1 MFDLILKNGK
11 IIDGTGSP
19 AYFADIAVKDG
30 KIARIAK
37 QIEGGKEILD
47 VKGLTVTPGFID
59 SHAHN
64 DLNMLT
70 FPAQAEK
77 VEQGIT
83 TAVAGTCGTS
93 NAPLSLEFCA
103 EKEVEYEGLGKH
115 SDIHRTWASYMETL
129 DKVPQ
134 GCNVLSYVGHNAL
147 RLAGMGSED
156 RAPTAAELEKM
167 KDLVRE
173 AMEHGA
179 LGVSFGL
186 TYAPS
191 CYADTA
197 ELIELARVVAA
208 YHGVISAHVR
218 EEGDFVVRSAEEFLT
233 VIRESGARGVYSH
246 VKAQGK
252 EIWGKVCHTLQMM
265 EEANEQG
272 FEVFGDVYPYN
283 ASHTRLSAN
292 IVPKHLHSGGIPA
305 LMKVLESE
313 ERRREIR
320 AYCESKWGKDWNWV
334 QITICAAYPEYEGK
348 TIPEVAALHGKDEID
363 TMCDIIHASRNV
375 CSACYFNICEED
387 IERVIAYP
395 RTMICTDS
403 GVAGDNQ
410 VYHPRLRASFPRALA
425 KYVRERGVVT
435 LPEMIRKI
443 TAMPAAVY
451 GLTTKGLLREGMD
464 ADICVFDPEKI
475 QDHATFADC
484 RARAT
489 GLAFVLVGGEV
500 VVKDAVHNGK
510 RNGRVLRYHG

>member
-11 IIDGTGSP
+11 IIDGTGMP
-19 AYFADIAVKDG
+19 TFFGDIAVKDG
-30 KIARIAK
+30 RIARIAPG
-37 QIEGGKEILD
+37 IEDDCEILD
-47 VKGLTVTPGFID
+47 VKGLVVTPGFID

-70 FPAQAEK
+70 FPEQREK
-77 VEQGIT
+77 LEQGIT
-83 TAVAGTCGTS
+83 TAVAGTCGTT
-93 NAPLSLEFCA
+93 NAPLSLEFRA
-103 EKEVEYEGLGKH
+103 EDDQEYEGLGKH
-115 SDIHRTWASYMETL
+115 SDIHRTWASYMEAL
-129 DKVPQ
+129 ERVPQ
-134 GCNVLSYVGHNAL
+134 GCNVLCYVGHNAL
-147 RLAGMGSED
+147 RRAAMGSED
-156 RAPTAAELEKM
+156 RAPTPAELEKM
-167 KDLVRE
+167 KELVRE

-186 TYAPS
+186 AYAPS

-197 ELIELARVVAA
+197 ELIALAKVVAE

-218 EEGDFVVRSAEEFLT
+218 EEGNHVVRAAEEFLT
-233 VIRESGARGVYSH
+233 VVRESGARGVYSH
-246 VKAQGK
+246 LKAQGK
-252 EIWGKVCHTLQMM
+252 ENWGKVCHTLQMI
-265 EEANEQG
+265 EEINAQG
-272 FEVFGDVYPYN
+272 YDVFADVYPYN

-292 IVPKHLHSGGIPA
+292 VVPKHLHSGGVPA
-305 LMKVLESE
+305 LLKVLESAE
-313 ERRREIR
+313 GRREIR

-348 TIPEVAALHGKDEID
+348 KIPEIAALHGKDEID
-363 TMCDIIHASRNV
+363 TMCDIIYASRDV
-375 CSACYFNICEED
+375 CSACYFNIWEQD

-403 GVAGDNQ
+403 GVAGDNK

-451 GLTTKGLLREGMD
+451 GLASKGILREGMD

-489 GLAFVLVGGEV
+489 GLAYVLVGGEV
-500 VVKDAVHNGK
+500 VVRDAASNGK
-510 RNGRVLRYHG
+510 RVGRVLRH